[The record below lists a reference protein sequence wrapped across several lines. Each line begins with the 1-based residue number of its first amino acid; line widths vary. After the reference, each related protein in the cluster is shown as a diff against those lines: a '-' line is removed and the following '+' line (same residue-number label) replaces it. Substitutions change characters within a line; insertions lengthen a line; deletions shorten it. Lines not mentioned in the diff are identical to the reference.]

1 MQPSMWS
8 RLDTDSQGVDSM
20 SAEIRSDSMM
30 GMINMYDVIR
40 C

>member
-1 MQPSMWS
+1 MQPSAWS
-8 RLDTDSQGVDSM
+8 RLDTDSQSVDSM
-20 SAEIRSDSMM
+20 SAEIRSGSMM